1 MGSKCNASTTNG
13 VNSRTSQMQNT
24 INEIAVIS
32 QKQQEKN
39 ALLKPDANAR
49 TDSRTLPIGY
59 LSGGNQ
65 NVKTQAEVMRLS
77 ATIDVLNS
85 KISSQNERLQRTEA
99 SLVRANRSMSSERA
113 TSNARLLNMQNE
125 LKVIRA
131 REETIREQAI
141 AQTLRETKKTSISF
155 DKSVQLAEERE
166 KTLNELSCRVKE
178 LTNERNSLTDAAAQ
192 SAKEWETRK
201 LDMSRVDVENSK
213 LVEKLSTIEAQY
225 EATKSQLDEL
235 LLSDK
240 QTESPVETDSGVDL
254 ETKWLN
260 EVNVLKEQNDQLQI
274 KIDELAIAAAA
285 AAAAAEAATVA
296 EAAAAAT
303 AAEAVAAPTMPMIFY
318 DHGNTTE
325 PETTLYCHEYAHDD
339 DEYEVEIDEEKP
351 KVQHVLFDTQPQTL
365 RSRCSTKTSCH
376 PVSMRIS
383 SLMQREGHG
392 KRLGVATIHP
402 MASYRI
408 TRATFN
414 ATSESSHN
422 TMTAEGSAP
431 AMPEH
436 VRALVEAVSKD
447 ISSACIRK
455 RRAYLT
461 ATGMEKEEI
470 DSEIQTYT

>member
-24 INEIAVIS
+24 INAIAVIS

-125 LKVIRA
+125 LKVMRA

-155 DKSVQLAEERE
+155 EKSIQLAEERE
-166 KTLNELSCRVKE
+166 KTFNELSCRIKE
-178 LTNERNSLTDAAAQ
+178 LTNERNSLIDAAAQ

-225 EATKSQLDEL
+225 EATKLQLDEL

-240 QTESPVETDSGVDL
+240 QTESPAETDSGVDIDITRADL

-260 EVNVLKEQNDQLQI
+260 EVKFLKEQNDQLQI
-274 KIDELAIAAAA
+274 KIDELAIAAA
-285 AAAAAEAATVA
+285 
-296 EAAAAAT
+296 AAAAAT

-325 PETTLYCHEYAHDD
+325 PETTLYCHEYAHDDD

-422 TMTAEGSAP
+422 TMTTEGSAP